1 MTTTVTGLFDRYDDA
16 TAAVKS
22 LESAGVPS
30 GDISLVANNGDDYH
44 KTAAGND
51 AGTGAEIGGA
61 IGGVGGLL
69 TGLGVMAIPGVG
81 PVVAA
86 GWLAA
91 TAVGAVAGAAAGGA
105 AGGIVG
111 AMTKEGVSEPH
122 AHVYA
127 EGVRRGGSLVT
138 ARVEDRLA
146 EPARV
151 ILKKGRAVDPAD
163 RRSAYEAEG
172 WTRLRS
178 RRAGSSGRPH
188 SGRAFPLSHVSSQGP
203 QPRPR
208 LRARSPSGLDPS
220 SITQP
225 FARFAAVATHV
236 DADRS
241 CAT

>member
-16 TAAVKS
+16 AAAVTS

-44 KTAAGND
+44 KTEAAND
-51 AGTGAEIGGA
+51 AGSGAEIGGA
-61 IGGVGGLL
+61 VGGIGGLL
-69 TGLGVMAIPGVG
+69 TGLGIMAIPGVG

-91 TAVGAVAGAAAGGA
+91 TAVGAAAGAAVGGA

-111 AMTKEGVSEPH
+111 AMTKEGVSEPD

-146 EPARV
+146 EPARM
-151 ILKKGRAVDPAD
+151 ILKKGRAVDPAN
-163 RRSAYEAEG
+163 RRSAYEAAG
-172 WTRLRS
+172 WTGFDATASVLPPESIQDVRS
-178 RRAGSSGRPH
+178 RSAM
-188 SGRAFPLSHVSSQGP
+188 
-203 QPRPR
+203 
-208 LRARSPSGLDPS
+208 
-220 SITQP
+220 
-225 FARFAAVATHV
+225 
-236 DADRS
+236 
-241 CAT
+241 